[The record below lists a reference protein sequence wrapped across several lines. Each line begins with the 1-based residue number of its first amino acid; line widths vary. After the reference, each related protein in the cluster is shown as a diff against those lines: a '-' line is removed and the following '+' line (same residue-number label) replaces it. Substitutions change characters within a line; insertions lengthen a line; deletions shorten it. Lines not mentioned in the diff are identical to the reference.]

1 MAEMTF
7 TIPGGP
13 GVEVHVVEDNGSLRF
28 TVSLLGDGGLTGDLR
43 GFFFQLSDES
53 LLKGLTLTDDSGA
66 VTEFRARA
74 NSVIDLGQGANMQ
87 GAAGAF
93 DVGVEIGTAGA
104 GRDDYHSAS
113 FVLSNANHAL
123 SLDLIAQQQ
132 FGVRMTS
139 VGVEGGARTDGLKL
153 VGTAGEVPTDTNHP
167 PVALPDSAATNE
179 DTAITIDV
187 LGNDS
192 DPDHDALAVTIGSA
206 TSALGAKISV
216 NADGTIHY
224 DPTGSAA
231 LGALNTGDHLTDSFS
246 YVITDA
252 HGAQST
258 AVVAVNVA
266 GVTDV
271 VPPVDGFLGKTVDY
285 TFEDLGG
292 GFRFNTD
299 ITVTTGVE
307 LPDFQTSGPANEF
320 TTASLNITNTQLI
333 FDFAA
338 GKSNFPSDSFD
349 GVRIQDQFGVLGNI
363 VGVHINTAESSG
375 TLTGLDASDITWTAD
390 GIAVDFRGVSYD
402 SGTGPGPHLVL
413 DVLFA

>member
-7 TIPGGP
+7 TIAGGP
-13 GVEVHVVEDNGSLRF
+13 GVEVHVVEENGSLRF
-28 TVSLLGDGGLTGDLR
+28 TLSLLGEGGLTGDLR

-123 SLDLIAQQQ
+123 SLDLIAEQQ

-139 VGVEGGARTDGLKL
+139 VGVEGGPRTDGLKL
-153 VGTAGEVPTDTNHP
+153 VGTAGEVPTDTNQP
-167 PVALPDSAATNE
+167 PVAKDDAASTDE

-192 DPDHDALAVTIGSA
+192 DPDNDPLAVSLGA
-206 TSALGAKISV
+206 TKTALGATVTV

-224 DPTGSAA
+224 DPTGSTA

-246 YVITDA
+246 YTITDA
-252 HGAQST
+252 QGAQST
-258 AVVAVNVA
+258 ATVEVNVA

-271 VPPVDGFLGKTVDY
+271 VTPVDGFLWKTVDY
-285 TFEDLGG
+285 TYDFFGSA
-292 GFRFNTD
+292 FYHTSV
-299 ITVTTGVE
+299 TVSDGVE
-307 LPDFQTSGPANEF
+307 VPQIQGPGADV
-320 TTASLNITNTQLI
+320 ASLDITNTQLV
-333 FDFAA
+333 FDFA
-338 GKSNFPSDSFD
+338 D
-349 GVRIQDQFGVLGNI
+349 GVGSFMSGDFNGIRIQDLTGDLPDI
-363 VGVHINTAESSG
+363 VGVKINTAASTG
-375 TLTGLDASDITWTAD
+375 TLNGFDASDISWTTD
-390 GIAVDFRGVSYD
+390 SIAVNLGGMSYD
-402 SGTGPGPHLVL
+402 TSALDVPGPHLVL
-413 DVLFA
+413 DVFFA

>member
-7 TIPGGP
+7 TIAGGP
-13 GVEVHVVEDNGSLRF
+13 GVEVHVVEENGSLRF
-28 TVSLLGDGGLTGDLR
+28 TLSLLGEGGLTGDLR

-123 SLDLIAQQQ
+123 SLDLIAEQQ

-139 VGVEGGARTDGLKL
+139 VGVEGGPRTDGLKL
-153 VGTAGEVPTDTNHP
+153 VGTAGEVPTDTNQP
-167 PVALPDSAATNE
+167 PVAKDDVASTDE
-179 DTAITIDV
+179 DAAITIDV

-192 DPDHDALAVTIGSA
+192 DPDNDPLAVSLGA
-206 TSALGAKISV
+206 TKTALGATVTV

-224 DPTGSAA
+224 DPTGSATLA
-231 LGALNTGDHLTDSFS
+231 ALNTGDHLTDSFS
-246 YVITDA
+246 YTITDA
-252 HGAQST
+252 QGAQST
-258 AVVAVNVA
+258 ATVEVNVA

-271 VPPVDGFLGKTVDY
+271 VTPVDGFLGKTVDY
-285 TFEDLGG
+285 TFDYPGS
-292 GFRFNTD
+292 GFSFNTD
-299 ITVTTGVE
+299 ITVTNAVE
-307 LPDFQTSGPANEF
+307 LPDFQAAGSASGY
-320 TTASLNITNTQLI
+320 TTASLNITDTQLI

-338 GKSNFPSDSFD
+338 GSSFFFSDTFN
-349 GVRIQDQFGVLGNI
+349 GIRIEDQFDVLAAI
-363 VGVHINTAESSG
+363 KSVTINTAESTG
-375 TLTGLDASDITWTAD
+375 TLAGFDAGDISWTENS
-390 GIAVDFRGVSYD
+390 IAVDFGGVSYE
-402 SGTGPGPHLVL
+402 SATGPHLVL
-413 DVLFA
+413 DVIFA